1 MNLDLQHCNTTPSLF
16 NKGKVKKII
25 IANKVIKDGK
35 IIHSIQAR
43 EVYPSMFLFE
53 KEYPTPKQ
61 LNRIY
66 KSKPILLNHLN

>member
-35 IIHSIQAR
+35 IIYSIPAR
-43 EVYPSMFLFE
+43 EVYPNMFLFE
-53 KEYPTPKQ
+53 KKYPTPKQ
-61 LNRIY
+61 LKRTY
-66 KSKPILLNHLN
+66 SSKPILLNHLN